1 MNLTLFLTFCMC
13 KFFYNSN
20 IMAFTRC
27 SHSKLCWVAW
37 WICSWCWHCGLRRV
51 SIWEA
56 AKSSEQFSMWVTFSH
71 GSVNLEYLEETADGQ
86 VGRERE
92 KQGLQEAANTLK
104 IFSIRIEARMQQSN
118 AMASQPSL
126 GPMIMEFGTD
136 FAMNRSISNIW
147 AGRTG
152 GWAGRGCTWGRKQK
166 KSVEWK

>member
-1 MNLTLFLTFCMC
+1 
-13 KFFYNSN
+13 
-20 IMAFTRC
+20 MAFTRG

-71 GSVNLEYLEETADGQ
+71 GSVNLEYLEETADGR
-86 VGRERE
+86 VGRERG

-118 AMASQPSL
+118 ANGKSALSGPHDHGIWNGLRHESVNFKYLSWKNGRMGGSWEAKEKRFAQRLSVVVTKWVPSA
-126 GPMIMEFGTD
+126 T
-136 FAMNRSISNIW
+136 
-147 AGRTG
+147 
-152 GWAGRGCTWGRKQK
+152 
-166 KSVEWK
+166 